1 MSATR
6 TILGPLLTTFT
17 PPSTCTEVMLDL
29 TADSSEGWLAQ
40 SCSSDVM
47 NDDASCWPSATSG
60 VTTSTNLWGFGI
72 YSPGTVCPTGYVTAC
87 SATSG
92 VEGGFDFQFPLESS
106 ETAIGCCPSGYGC
119 YLLTVGSGIVSGITS
134 TVVQTCTSSATGG
147 SFIAATCDGDGSFV
161 STHTVSTD
169 LWIHA
174 PLMQL
179 AWQASD
185 ISATA
190 ISTSILTSTI
200 TRGSTSSSTAVP
212 TSSTSSSASQSS
224 SGLSRG
230 ALAGI
235 GVAAAVLVLSV
246 VFSAICLFRK
256 RRRTRQNARV
266 AEMVSDSQAGG
277 FLGGGSSYD
286 TSHGHLYELG
296 DPKFAGSHSR
306 PYELGDPNTMAHE
319 LSDQAVYELPTGRE
333 KR

>member
-92 VEGGFDFQFPLESS
+92 VEGGFDFQFPLESR
-106 ETAIGCCPSGYGC
+106 
-119 YLLTVGSGIVSGITS
+119 SGIVSGITS

-319 LSDQAVYELPTGRE
+319 LSDQAVMEQQWE
-333 KR
+333 